1 MAPSTGRHSRDGG
14 ARQSVSELLRSAS
27 AVAVLDRLDEDAT
40 DYPES
45 QVPTHE
51 APAEIPQPRR
61 GAGIVRLPTPRL
73 LPTVEVVWPGRAT
86 PVDHPTDHPG
96 DQLDA
101 VPSTGELE
109 ALFAEPSLD
118 DGPAPAG
125 LVEPTEVPPAEPV
138 AAPATAP
145 EPEHRGRRV
154 ATTAVAIAG
163 GALSLLAATVPV
175 DALAGGY
182 GTAALT
188 TGTADTVDAV
198 ETRSTGADVL
208 PAAADPGG
216 IAASIAEAH
225 QQVTDQV
232 TAAEATLETARQKA
246 VADAKAAADKA
257 KADADKA
264 KADAAVATQRA
275 CGVSESG
282 LGAVKP
288 FVRTAAQLLG
298 CKYGKPT
305 MYGVA
310 GRGGV
315 SDHPGGKA
323 IDFMVDR
330 GTGDELAACA
340 LKNKAAL
347 GITYVI
353 WRQRINFGQGW
364 QGMEDRGGVT
374 ANHYDHVH
382 VSFGSGGKGNS
393 LQGCT

>member
-1 MAPSTGRHSRDGG
+1 MATSTGRHSRDGG
-14 ARQSVSELLRSAS
+14 TRQSVSELLRNAS
-27 AVAVLDRLDEDAT
+27 AVAVLDRLDEVEVE
-40 DYPES
+40 YPGTQAPTPE
-45 QVPTHE
+45 VPQQ
-51 APAEIPQPRR
+51 IPQPRR
-61 GAGIVRLPTPRL
+61 GAGIVRLPAPRL
-73 LPTVEVVWPGRAT
+73 LPTVEVVWPHRST
-86 PVDHPTDHPG
+86 PIDDAL
-96 DQLDA
+96 DERDA
-101 VPSTGELE
+101 VPTTGELE
-109 ALFAEPSLD
+109 ALFAEPSLA
-118 DGPAPAG
+118 DGPTPAG

-154 ATTAVAIAG
+154 ATTAVALAG

-188 TGTADTVDAV
+188 TDTADAADAGSA
-198 ETRSTGADVL
+198 STTGTDVL

-232 TAAEATLETARQKA
+232 KAAEATLETARQKA
-246 VADAKAAADKA
+246 EADAKAA
-257 KADADKA
+257 ADKA

-323 IDFMVDR
+323 VDFMVNR
-330 GTGDELAACA
+330 ATGDELAACA

>member
-27 AVAVLDRLDEDAT
+27 AVAVLDRLDEDRLHQDAAE
-40 DYPES
+40 YPES
-45 QVPTHE
+45 QIPTPE
-51 APAEIPQPRR
+51 APAEIPEPRR
-61 GAGIVRLPTPRL
+61 GTGIVRLPTPRL
-73 LPTVEVVWPGRAT
+73 LPTVEVVWPGRST
-86 PVDHPTDHPG
+86 SVDE
-96 DQLDA
+96 QDA
-101 VPSTGELE
+101 VPTTGELE

-118 DGPAPAG
+118 DGPTPAG

-138 AAPATAP
+138 TGPATAP

-188 TGTADTVDAV
+188 TDTADAADAGSA
-198 ETRSTGADVL
+198 STTGSDVL

-232 TAAEATLETARQKA
+232 KAAEATLETARQKA
-246 VADAKAAADKA
+246 AADAKVA
-257 KADADKA
+257 ADKA

-323 IDFMVDR
+323 VDFMVDR
-330 GTGDELAACA
+330 GTGDVLAACA

-393 LQGCT
+393 LQGCA

>member
-1 MAPSTGRHSRDGG
+1 MAPTAGRHSRDGG
-14 ARQSVSELLRSAS
+14 ARHSVSELLRSAS
-27 AVAVLDRLDEDAT
+27 TVDVLDRLDEDVT
-40 DYPES
+40 PDYPETRIPTPE
-45 QVPTHE
+45 VPE
-51 APAEIPQPRR
+51 PRR
-61 GAGIVRLPTPRL
+61 GTGIVRLPAPRL
-73 LPTVEVVWPGRAT
+73 LPTVEVVWPGRST
-86 PVDHPTDHPG
+86 PAEQAVDDRDDVPT
-96 DQLDA
+96 
-101 VPSTGELE
+101 TGELE
-109 ALFAEPSLD
+109 ALFAEPSSDEGL
-118 DGPAPAG
+118 APAG
-125 LVEPTEVPPAEPV
+125 LVEPTEAPPAEPA

-145 EPEHRGRRV
+145 EPEHRDRRV
-154 ATTAVAIAG
+154 ATAAVAIAG

-188 TGTADTVDAV
+188 ADSSDTPDSSDSVSSDDAAGPEQGSTAAPDP
-198 ETRSTGADVL
+198 L
-208 PAAADPGG
+208 PPAADPGG

-232 TAAEATLETARQKA
+232 KAAEATLEAARKKA
-246 VADAKAAADKA
+246 EADAKAAADKA
-257 KADADKA
+257 KADA
-264 KADAAVATQRA
+264 AVATQRN

-330 GTGDELAACA
+330 GTGDALAACA

-353 WRQRINFGQGW
+353 WKQRINFGQGW

-374 ANHYDHVH
+374 ANHFDHVH
-382 VSFGSGGKGNS
+382 VSFGNGAKGNS
-393 LQGCT
+393 LQGCG

>member
-1 MAPSTGRHSRDGG
+1 MAPTTGRHSRDGG

-27 AVAVLDRLDEDAT
+27 AVAVLDRLDEDVAFE
-40 DYPES
+40 YPETGTPTPE
-45 QVPTHE
+45 VP
-51 APAEIPQPRR
+51 APRR
-61 GAGIVRLPTPRL
+61 GSGIVRLPAPRL
-73 LPTVEVVWPGRAT
+73 LPSVEVVWPGRST
-86 PVDHPTDHPG
+86 PVDHPVD
-96 DQLDA
+96 DLDA
-101 VPSTGELE
+101 VPTTGELE
-109 ALFAEPSLD
+109 ALFAEPSVD
-118 DGPAPAG
+118 DGPTPAG
-125 LVEPTEVPPAEPV
+125 LLEPTEVPPAAPT
-138 AAPATAP
+138 AAPPAAAP

-175 DALAGGY
+175 DAMAGGY
-182 GTAALT
+182 GTTALT
-188 TGTADTVDAV
+188 TDSSDSDDATDADQNGSAVD
-198 ETRSTGADVL
+198 SDVL
-208 PAAADPGG
+208 PPAADPGG

-232 TAAEATLETARQKA
+232 KAAEATLETARQKA
-246 VADAKAAADKA
+246 VAEAQAAAE
-257 KADADKA
+257 KA
-264 KADAAVATQRA
+264 KADAAVASQRN
-275 CGVSESG
+275 CGVSEGG

-323 IDFMVDR
+323 VDFMVNR
-330 GTGDELAACA
+330 TTGDSLAACA

-382 VSFGSGGKGNS
+382 VSFGSGAKGNS
-393 LQGCT
+393 LQGCA

>member
-27 AVAVLDRLDEDAT
+27 AVAVLDRVDEDTT

-45 QVPTHE
+45 QIPTPE
-51 APAEIPQPRR
+51 APAEIPEPRR
-61 GAGIVRLPTPRL
+61 GAGIVRLPMPRR

-86 PVDHPTDHPG
+86 PVESPTDHPG

-109 ALFAEPSLD
+109 ALFAEPSID

-125 LVEPTEVPPAEPV
+125 LFEPTEVPPS
-138 AAPATAP
+138 APATAAPSATP
-145 EPEHRGRRV
+145 EPERRGRRV
-154 ATTAVAIAG
+154 ATTAVALAG

-188 TGTADTVDAV
+188 TDTEDTANSADAA
-198 ETRSTGADVL
+198 STAGADVL
-208 PAAADPGG
+208 PAAVDPGG

-232 TAAEATLETARQKA
+232 KAAEATLETARQKA
-246 VADAKAAADKA
+246 EADAKAA
-257 KADADKA
+257 ADKA

-323 IDFMVDR
+323 VDFMVDR
-330 GTGDELAACA
+330 ATGDELAACA

>member
-45 QVPTHE
+45 QIPTPE
-51 APAEIPQPRR
+51 APAEIPEPRR

-86 PVDHPTDHPG
+86 PVDHPTGQPG

-118 DGPAPAG
+118 EGPAPAG
-125 LVEPTEVPPAEPV
+125 LFEPTEVPPSTPAT
-138 AAPATAP
+138 AAPSAAP

-154 ATTAVAIAG
+154 ATTAVALAG

-182 GTAALT
+182 GTTALT
-188 TGTADTVDAV
+188 TDITDTADAAAADADV
-198 ETRSTGADVL
+198 ASTTGSDVL

-232 TAAEATLETARQKA
+232 KAAEATLETARQKA
-246 VADAKAAADKA
+246 EADAKAA
-257 KADADKA
+257 ADKA

-323 IDFMVDR
+323 VDFMVNR
-330 GTGDELAACA
+330 ATGDELAACA

-382 VSFGSGGKGNS
+382 VSFGSGAKGNS